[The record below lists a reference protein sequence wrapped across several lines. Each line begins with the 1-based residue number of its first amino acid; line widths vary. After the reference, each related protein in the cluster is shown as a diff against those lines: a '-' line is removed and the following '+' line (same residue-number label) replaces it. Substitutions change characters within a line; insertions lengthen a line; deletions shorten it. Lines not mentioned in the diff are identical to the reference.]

1 MRQSA
6 RKSARHH
13 YLANTGLLML
23 AQGTAHSSAVQAS
36 LNLLLHQL
44 IRAQLAYL
52 DQNTAREANV
62 SWFLDAK
69 NLSFSDSALNGI
81 ILKGNPMLTTW
92 SLRWLWSTRRSS
104 TIKLETAPKI
114 SLMGMWWSL
123 IPPILTRPHLKLQ
136 HRFILKCR
144 PYRSRILVAAGNRN
158 ARSVHKTYGK
168 QSLFTHLILLFQRL
182 IVDTKEDRLLRYRDW
197 HVE

>member
-13 YLANTGLLML
+13 YLANTGLMML
-23 AQGTAHSSAVQAS
+23 SQRTAHSSAVQAT

-62 SWFLDAK
+62 SWFWDA
-69 NLSFSDSALNGI
+69 NTFENFSDSALNGI

-92 SLRWLWSTRRSS
+92 SLRWLWNTRRSS

-123 IPPILTRPHLKLQ
+123 IPPILTRSHHLNLQ
-136 HRFILKCR
+136 QPALLKCR
-144 PYRSRILVAAGNRN
+144 S
-158 ARSVHKTYGK
+158 
-168 QSLFTHLILLFQRL
+168 
-182 IVDTKEDRLLRYRDW
+182 
-197 HVE
+197 